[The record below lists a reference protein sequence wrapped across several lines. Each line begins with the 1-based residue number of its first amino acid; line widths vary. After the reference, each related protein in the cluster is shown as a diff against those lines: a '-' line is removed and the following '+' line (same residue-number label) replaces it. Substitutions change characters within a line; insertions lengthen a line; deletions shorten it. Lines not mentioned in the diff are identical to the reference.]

1 MIIEKIHNKNVIIT
15 TDENH
20 KEIVVMGR
28 GLAYKKRTGEHI
40 SKDKIDKIFKLSD
53 PNISD
58 KFKELIADIP
68 IRYMELSDEIILYAK
83 EKLGKRLNDSIY
95 ISLTDHMYTAIE
107 RAREGVSVKNVLLW
121 DIKRFYKSEF
131 KIGLEALDYIEKKFE
146 IRLSEDE
153 AGFIALHIVNAQM
166 DQSIKTIYEITQIIQ
181 EISNMVKY
189 HYRIVFDEDSVYYH
203 RFITHL
209 KYFAERIV
217 SNNLHENNE
226 DDLLNVIKVKYK
238 NAYKFIEKLDEFIHK
253 KYNYDLTDEEK
264 LYLTI
269 HVERV
274 VSKSIKSDINP
285 NN

>member
-1 MIIEKIHNKNVIIT
+1 M
-15 TDENH
+15 
-20 KEIVVMGR
+20 
-28 GLAYKKRTGEHI
+28 
-40 SKDKIDKIFKLSD
+40 
-53 PNISD
+53 
-58 KFKELIADIP
+58 
-68 IRYMELSDEIILYAK
+68 
-83 EKLGKRLNDSIY
+83 
-95 ISLTDHMYTAIE
+95 
-107 RAREGVSVKNVLLW
+107 
-121 DIKRFYKSEF
+121 
-131 KIGLEALDYIEKKFE
+131 DYIEKKFE